1 MALEHNLLYFFTR
14 ASATKAVSVT
24 PPSEKIEAFPVTVVT
39 DIKDIRLKADRL
51 GLSLPVLLRRMHDPD
66 KIFDIAPDNTYS
78 FIRESVDTDIVKD
91 KANNVTEDSKNRGI
105 AIPLIP
111 TDYYVVLYSSYINHL
126 KEMDSLT
133 LNKITGFGG

>member
-51 GLSLPVLLRRMHDPD
+51 GLSLPVLLRRM
-66 KIFDIAPDNTYS
+66 PDNTYS